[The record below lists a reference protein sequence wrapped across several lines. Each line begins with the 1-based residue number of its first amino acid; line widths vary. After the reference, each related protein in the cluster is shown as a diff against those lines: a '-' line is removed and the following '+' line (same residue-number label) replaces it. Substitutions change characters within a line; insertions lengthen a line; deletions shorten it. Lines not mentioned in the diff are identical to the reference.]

1 MKIKRSVSIVAV
13 MCAVLSLSACGSS
26 GTSAGSHATI
36 PDKVEVVVPWAAGGG
51 SDNATR
57 QLLLAS
63 EKECKTSFVV
73 SNKTGAAGATGLEAG
88 ARAKNNGKTLTDVTA
103 EISLLPHL
111 GNTNISYKDFT
122 PVMRFASISPA
133 FVVKAD
139 SPYQTI
145 DDLADAMKAGKSVR
159 AGTTG
164 RGGIWDIAAGG
175 FEEMLGAKFTERV
188 PYDGGASIIAAVLGG
203 HLEVAVLA
211 APEALAQ
218 VKSGD
223 LRVLAIADDQRIDVF
238 PDVPTLKESGYEWS
252 AQTWF
257 GIAGPAGMSDDLV
270 KQYGDCLKKGW
281 DSDTYQKFLKDQGYN
296 ATYMDAADFS
306 QFLEEKYTEFG
317 ELIPRI
323 YK

>member
-1 MKIKRSVSIVAV
+1 M
-13 MCAVLSLSACGSS
+13 
-26 GTSAGSHATI
+26 
-36 PDKVEVVVPWAAGGG
+36 
-51 SDNATR
+51 
-57 QLLLAS
+57 
-63 EKECKTSFVV
+63 
-73 SNKTGAAGATGLEAG
+73 
-88 ARAKNNGKTLTDVTA
+88 
-103 EISLLPHL
+103 LPHL
-111 GNTNISYKDFT
+111 GNTDTSYKDFT
-122 PVMRFASISPA
+122 PIMRFASISPA

-139 SPYQTI
+139 SPYKTI
-145 DDLADAMKAGKSVR
+145 QDLANAMKAGESVR

-164 RGGIWDIAAGG
+164 RGGIWDVAAGG
-175 FEEMLGAKFTERV
+175 FEEELGAKFTERV

-211 APEALAQ
+211 APEVLAQ

-257 GIAGPAGMSDDLV
+257 GIAGPSGMSDELV

-281 DSDTYQKFLKDQGYN
+281 DSDAYQAFLKDQGYN
-296 ATYMDAADFS
+296 ASYMNATDFS
-306 QFLEEKYTEFG
+306 HFLQEKYSEFG